1 MTQVEQSM
9 TNNQMVQK
17 KESYAEHFEWYDTK
31 ERTIIY
37 VLWQIHNKELRLGSK
52 LFFEPLEE
60 KLGLRKAQWP
70 LVKEF
75 LSGAGLLVDQVV
87 IAEAI
92 PKNLKERYGILD
104 A

>member
-17 KESYAEHFEWYDTK
+17 KESYAQNFERYETK
-31 ERTIIY
+31 EQTIIY

-60 KLGLRKAQWP
+60 KLGLKKSQWP

-75 LSGAGLLVDQVV
+75 LSGAGLLVDQVI